1 VSQGLRQRSLTVRAA
16 TAADLDAIAEL
27 CTKLWPDAPAA
38 EHREHAAAIVA
49 GTPPS
54 TLPLA
59 LFVAADGARIVG
71 FVEVGLRSHAN
82 GCDPTRPVGF
92 LEGWFVEADVRRA
105 GIGRLLV
112 ERAEAWA
119 AAHGCTELASDTWLD
134 AEVSQ
139 RAHAALG
146 FEVVD
151 RCVDFRK
158 PITTPPLAK
167 GDDPP

>member
-1 VSQGLRQRSLTVRAA
+1 VTVVRAA
-16 TAADLDAIAEL
+16 RAADLDAIAEL
-27 CTKLWPDAPAA
+27 CVQLWPDGGFA
-38 EHREHAAAIVA
+38 EHRAHAAAIVA

-59 LFVAADGARIVG
+59 LFVALHGERVVG

-82 GCDPTRPVGF
+82 GCDPIRPVGF
-92 LEGWFVEADVRRA
+92 IEGWFVVPDLRRH
-105 GIGRLLV
+105 GVGRMLV

-119 AAHGCTELASDTWLD
+119 AAHGCTELASDTWID

-158 PITTPPLAK
+158 PITTSPLAP
-167 GDDPP
+167 DDGTPYG

>member
-1 VSQGLRQRSLTVRAA
+1 VSQGLRQQSLSVRAA

-27 CTKLWPDAPAA
+27 CAKLWPDGSHA
-38 EHREHAAAIVA
+38 EHRAHAAAIVA
-49 GTPPS
+49 GRPPS

-59 LFVAADGARIVG
+59 LFVAIDGARIVG
-71 FVEVGLRSHAN
+71 FAEVGLRSHAN
-82 GCDPTRPVGF
+82 GCDPARPVGF
-92 LEGWFVEADVRRA
+92 LEGWFVEADVRRT
-105 GIGRLLV
+105 GIGRMLV

-119 AAHGCTELASDTWLD
+119 ARHGCTEMASDTWLD

-146 FEVVD
+146 FEEVD

-158 PITTPPLAK
+158 PITVPALAP
-167 GDDPP
+167 DEDPP

>member
-1 VSQGLRQRSLTVRAA
+1 MIVRAA
-16 TAADLDAIAEL
+16 RAADLDAIAEQ
-27 CTKLWPDAPAA
+27 CVQLWPDGSFA
-38 EHREHAAAIVA
+38 EHRAHAAAIVA

-59 LFVAADGARIVG
+59 LFVALEGTRIVG

-82 GCDPTRPVGF
+82 GCDPIRPVGF
-92 LEGWFVEADVRRA
+92 IEGWFVAADSRRR
-105 GIGRLLV
+105 GVGRQLV
-112 ERAEAWA
+112 EHAESWA
-119 AAHGCTELASDTWLD
+119 AAQGATELASDTWID

-139 RAHAALG
+139 HAHAALG

-158 PITTPPLAK
+158 PITASPLAPD
-167 GDDPP
+167 DDPP